1 MSDSKIKTDID
12 NKDQDKAFDTSFDGV
27 VKTIKEQ
34 SVEDSKDRVDAT
46 LEFIE
51 KLIKLLSDIAKAYE
65 AGTEFNP
72 EFLAKVLKPT
82 FVQAENT
89 LPDLRD
95 LHDDLMFKEDA
106 RHIKLASLI
115 DRLEC
120 EGIEPL
126 LPLLNEI

>member
-1 MSDSKIKTDID
+1 MSDSKNESENKEID
-12 NKDQDKAFDTSFDGV
+12 KSFDTSFDGV
-27 VKTIKEQ
+27 LKTINEQ
-34 SVEDSKDRVDAT
+34 NAVDDIDRVDAT
-46 LEFIE
+46 LQSIE
-51 KLIKLLSDIAKAYE
+51 KLIKLLSDIANAYK
-65 AGTEFNP
+65 AGTKFNP
-72 EFLAKVLKPT
+72 LFLAKVLKPT

-106 RHIKLASLI
+106 RHEKLALLI
-115 DRLEC
+115 DRLEN